1 MFSNETKTESISQL
15 KEKII
20 KVEALVIYNDN
31 VNTFDHVIESLIK
44 ICSHQSEQAEQCAY
58 IIHHKGKCVV
68 KSGEFKK
75 LRPMC
80 EALLERGLSATIE

>member
-1 MFSNETKTESISQL
+1 MLLSETKTKSISQL
-15 KEKII
+15 EEKII

-58 IIHHKGKCVV
+58 IIHHKGKCTV

-80 EALLERGLSATIE
+80 EALLERGLSAAIE